1 MIKYNV
7 SPETVMSMDVP
18 DEGFEIPELGVK
30 ILSYPGLIP
39 QTLKSMRDKRLAL
52 KQLLKSMDKNASR
65 YRGTYHRYKAVLD
78 ALKWLT
84 VVCYGRLGFANS
96 TFGRINA
103 HEVVSYLSRKII
115 TEARF
120 IAEANGFDVLHVYVD
135 SLFVSRSGASKDDFQ
150 TLVHEIERGT
160 GMPMELEN
168 VYSWFAFLGS
178 RQNPNVA
185 VANRFFGVA
194 TNKEHKIRGI
204 ALRRHDIPLFV
215 AQVQRGVL
223 DILTQ
228 ETNPVKLTGLFPEV
242 LTFLREQL
250 TLLKRKEVPLE
261 QLVITQTLS
270 RELDG
275 YSVLSPLASAAR
287 QLRQQGKPVKMG
299 QRIRFIYVAPA
310 PGVHAWGLPKEP
322 DPRTVDVPR
331 YRELVL
337 RAVYEIL
344 QPLGVSEKI
353 LRDWLFSKAGYIAP
367 PGQLSS
373 TDRTKLELPIFN
385 DLKYLRV
392 DTL

>member
-1 MIKYNV
+1 
-7 SPETVMSMDVP
+7 
-18 DEGFEIPELGVK
+18 
-30 ILSYPGLIP
+30 
-39 QTLKSMRDKRLAL
+39 
-52 KQLLKSMDKNASR
+52 
-65 YRGTYHRYKAVLD
+65 
-78 ALKWLT
+78 
-84 VVCYGRLGFANS
+84 
-96 TFGRINA
+96 
-103 HEVVSYLSRKII
+103 
-115 TEARF
+115 
-120 IAEANGFDVLHVYVD
+120 
-135 SLFVSRSGASKDDFQ
+135 
-150 TLVHEIERGT
+150 
-160 GMPMELEN
+160 
-168 VYSWFAFLGS
+168 
-178 RQNPNVA
+178 
-185 VANRFFGVA
+185 
-194 TNKEHKIRGI
+194 
-204 ALRRHDIPLFV
+204 V

-275 YSVLSPLASAAR
+275 YSVLSSLASAAR
-287 QLRQQGKPVKMG
+287 QLQQQGKPVKMG